1 MNIVIFGHP
10 ASGKGTQA
18 SKLSKELEIPNIS
31 IGNIFRENIELNTQL
46 GKLVKPYITKGK
58 LVPDEIT
65 TRVVIEKLSELNI
78 NSGFILDGF
87 PRNLAQAKAFQQYYN
102 IDKAI
107 LIEIDDETVMRRI
120 SGRRI
125 CPNCGAI
132 YNIYYK
138 PPKYENRCDI
148 CGHPLIRRKDDNEQT
163 AMKRLKDYKEN
174 TLPVIEFY
182 DEKGILIRVN
192 GLNSPDEIFDE
203 ITRAL
208 TRVR

>member
-1 MNIVIFGHP
+1 MNIVILGPP

-31 IGNIFRENIELNTQL
+31 LGNIFRENIELNTQL

-132 YNIYYK
+132 YNIYYE

-203 ITRAL
+203 ITKSL

>member
-1 MNIVIFGHP
+1 MNIVILGSP

-132 YNIYYK
+132 YNIYYE

-203 ITRAL
+203 ITKSL

>member
-1 MNIVIFGHP
+1 MNIVILGSP

-87 PRNLAQAKAFQQYYN
+87 PRNLAQAKAFQKYYD

-132 YNIYYK
+132 YNIYYD
-138 PPKYENRCDI
+138 PPKYENRCDV
-148 CGHPLIRRKDDNEQT
+148 CGHPLVRRKDDNEQT

-192 GLNSPDEIFDE
+192 GLNSPDEIFKE
-203 ITRAL
+203 ITKAL
-208 TRVR
+208 TRLR

>member
-1 MNIVIFGHP
+1 MNIVILGHP

-132 YNIYYK
+132 YNIYYE

-203 ITRAL
+203 ITKSL

>member
-1 MNIVIFGHP
+1 MNIVILGPP

-18 SKLSKELEIPNIS
+18 SKLSKELEIPNVS

-58 LVPDEIT
+58 LVPDEIAM
-65 TRVVIEKLSELNI
+65 RVVIEKLSELNI

-87 PRNLAQAKAFQQYYN
+87 PRNIAQAKSFQRYYD

-132 YNIYYK
+132 YNIYYN
-138 PPKYENRCDI
+138 PPKYENRCDV
-148 CGHPLIRRKDDNEQT
+148 CGYPLVRRKDDNEQT
-163 AMKRLKDYKEN
+163 AMKRLRDYKEN

-192 GLNSPDEIFDE
+192 GLNSPDEIFEE
-203 ITRAL
+203 ITKAL
-208 TRVR
+208 TRFR